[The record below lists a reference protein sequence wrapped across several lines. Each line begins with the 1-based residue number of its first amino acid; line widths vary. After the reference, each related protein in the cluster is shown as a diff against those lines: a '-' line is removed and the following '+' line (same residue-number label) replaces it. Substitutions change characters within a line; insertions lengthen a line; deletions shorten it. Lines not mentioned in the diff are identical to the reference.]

1 MTVLVKYKKQN
12 KKNNEE
18 WIKRMEAKEID
29 WAYWGGWFDSDGS
42 FYTQTLSAM
51 FKSKRKTQKLYAQLE
66 LKDREPV
73 ELFSKTFETSLLYC
87 EKNTITPNG
96 AKYRA
101 KLFISVLRN
110 ERAHWFAEK
119 IQKYIFN
126 KKDYVK
132 TLIENLDSKYDPG
145 EQNITAKEFVPY
157 LTSLLEGDGSYAKVN
172 DKNNVASLYSSNLN
186 FLNWVKDTAFKLNV
200 VNFGNIYVAK
210 KLNNNLYYH
219 IRIDCHKN
227 DTAKSFLNQSI
238 PFMNID
244 RKKQR
249 AISKLNLLN

>member
-1 MTVLVKYKKQN
+1 MTVLVKYEKQN
-12 KKNNEE
+12 NKNNKE
-18 WIKRMEAKEID
+18 WFERMEAKEID

-87 EKNTITPNG
+87 EKNTTTPNG

-119 IQKYIFN
+119 IQKYIHA
-126 KKDYVK
+126 Y
-132 TLIENLDSKYDPG
+132 E
-145 EQNITAKEFVPY
+145 
-157 LTSLLEGDGSYAKVN
+157 
-172 DKNNVASLYSSNLN
+172 
-186 FLNWVKDTAFKLNV
+186 
-200 VNFGNIYVAK
+200 
-210 KLNNNLYYH
+210 
-219 IRIDCHKN
+219 
-227 DTAKSFLNQSI
+227 
-238 PFMNID
+238 
-244 RKKQR
+244 
-249 AISKLNLLN
+249 